1 MNIYFVNNA
10 TIFDH
15 LLVGVLKNI
24 KCDVVFFYVLIESLG
39 RICLKLITTKKTNKI
54 NYKK

>member
-10 TIFDH
+10 TIYDH
-15 LLVGVLKNI
+15 LLVGVSKNI
-24 KCDVVFFYVLIESLG
+24 KFDVVFFYVLIESLS